1 MRSLTKKHLLA
12 LHTDSDLENI
22 FLENSISTIFQRNRN
37 LKKNII
43 SKTKYVKKKPK
54 KLESVVFA
62 KII

>member
-1 MRSLTKKHLLA
+1 MRSLIKKHLLA

-43 SKTKYVKKKPK
+43 SKKKNMSK

>member
-1 MRSLTKKHLLA
+1 MIKKHLLA

-43 SKTKYVKKKPK
+43 SKTKYVKKKTK

>member
-1 MRSLTKKHLLA
+1 MRSLIKKHLLA

-43 SKTKYVKKKPK
+43 SKTKYVKKKKK